1 MLLFIYTVIQALI
14 FIGVCVASLFLYLFC
29 HVFVKNI
36 DEEPDVNLFWLNIPL
51 FILLAFEWRAYG
63 YGIALALHLGNF
75 VLILIHVFGIK
86 VVWMTL
92 VLLTELE
99 SHWGKLDV

>member
-63 YGIALALHLGNF
+63 YGIALALHLGK
-75 VLILIHVFGIK
+75 FGIK